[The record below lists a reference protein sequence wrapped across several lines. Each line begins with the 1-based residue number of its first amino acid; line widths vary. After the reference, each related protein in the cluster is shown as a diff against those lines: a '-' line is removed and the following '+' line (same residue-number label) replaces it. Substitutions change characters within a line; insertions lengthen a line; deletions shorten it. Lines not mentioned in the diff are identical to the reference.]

1 MHDIKKICASS
12 NCYGCSAL
20 KQYFKQ
26 IQIKLR
32 VSSYDEHNLSLR
44 QSGLMAAHVQV
55 ANVTDSTKLHDTK
68 PPM

>member
-20 KQYFKQ
+20 KQYLKK

-32 VSSYDEHNLSLR
+32 VSSYDEHNLSLH
-44 QSGLMAAHVQV
+44 QSGLVEVHTEGT
-55 ANVTDSTKLHDTK
+55 NVTDSTKLHNCLYI
-68 PPM
+68 